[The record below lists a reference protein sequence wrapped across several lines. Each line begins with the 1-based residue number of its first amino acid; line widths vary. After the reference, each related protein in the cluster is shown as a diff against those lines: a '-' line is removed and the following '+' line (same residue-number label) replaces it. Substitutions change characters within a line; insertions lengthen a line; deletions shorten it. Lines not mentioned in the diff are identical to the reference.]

1 MEALPS
7 KTAKC
12 PGVELLHGLSNQ
24 QRDFIPPPVITETT
38 RNAGEDV
45 WREEP
50 SCSRWECAA
59 PVEQYGTPPPTLT
72 LAVLSEPATRLRVIY
87 HKDTR
92 TSKFTAALTQ
102 EVPTASSQP
111 YLACLALPSL
121 PPSRPTPLLTLTTLP
136 LLSLL
141 KQSLQN
147 TKSIV
152 LCPESTSGFTSNVI
166 QKSIFLLKITKY

>member
-59 PVEQYGTPPPTLT
+59 PVEQYGTPRTLT

-136 LLSLL
+136 STPLSSETVLAKHQIHCPVPRINFRFH
-141 KQSLQN
+141 KQCN
-147 TKSIV
+147 TEKH
-152 LCPESTSGFTSNVI
+152 LPT
-166 QKSIFLLKITKY
+166 

>member
-59 PVEQYGTPPPTLT
+59 PVEQYGTPPPDTDISSTIGASYTAPGHISQRYTHIQVYCCANSRSSHRL
-72 LAVLSEPATRLRVIY
+72 LS
-87 HKDTR
+87 
-92 TSKFTAALTQ
+92 
-102 EVPTASSQP
+102 
-111 YLACLALPSL
+111 ALPSL
-121 PPSRPTPLLTLTTLP
+121 SGPSFSSPIPSHPTPHSNHPSTPLSSETVLAKHQIHCPVPRINFRFHKQCNTEKHLP
-136 LLSLL
+136 
-141 KQSLQN
+141 
-147 TKSIV
+147 T
-152 LCPESTSGFTSNVI
+152 
-166 QKSIFLLKITKY
+166 